1 MVGEISVLLFEPTY
15 KLWEKIVDYFPN
27 IIAAIIFILIGFFIS
42 RVLTS
47 VFEHIMKRVKF
58 DTFTSK
64 IGLNE
69 VLFRIGLGKSPTK
82 ILSIFVYWIIML
94 IFIVSAANSLKL
106 DFVTRILETFL
117 IKFIPRIVAAIIIG
131 FAGIILSKAIEDIV
145 YNASIANNLKTGK
158 LFSKII
164 STVVLIFTSVLV
176 IEQLGFDVKLLRSSI
191 NILFASL
198 GLGFALAVGI
208 SFGLGA
214 KDIAKNFLESIIS
227 EKHNPQQKL

>member
-1 MVGEISVLLFEPTY
+1 MVGEISALLFDPAY
-15 KLWEKIVDYFPN
+15 SLWKKIVNYFPN
-27 IIAAIIFILIGFFIS
+27 IIAAIIFILIGFFVS
-42 RVLTS
+42 RVFTS

-58 DTFTSK
+58 DVLTSK

-69 VLFRIGLGKSPTK
+69 ILFRMGLGKSPTK
-82 ILSIFVYWIIML
+82 ILSLFFYWIIML
-94 IFIVSAANSLKL
+94 VFIVSAANSLRL
-106 DFVTRILETFL
+106 DFVTKILETFL
-117 IKFIPRIVAAIIIG
+117 IKFIPRIIAAIIIG
-131 FAGIILSKAIEDIV
+131 FAGIILSKTIEDVV

-214 KDIAKNFLESIIS
+214 KDMARGFLESIVS
-227 EKHNPQQKL
+227 EKHDVNNK